1 MRKESPAVRAEDT
14 RQQTYAYRGV
24 ADAIARETN
33 NSRPYFSD
41 TAHSSPHIAQDDI
54 PQSSGPHP
62 RRPANLFPSEEWS
75 QGKNG
80 TLDGLNPFTDSEKIN
95 AINKA
100 NNRHLDTEMAD
111 QSTNSRGLTPQS
123 SSGYNPSSS
132 NASYSSS
139 QAHDNDQNVSGTGGG
154 GRFMTGFTPQPQTT
168 LAQQQEDPF
177 KVPAG
182 WDMGT
187 GLTPGQGM
195 TPGNLAGMTPD
206 GGWEKLMDSMG
217 WETGRTV

>member
-1 MRKESPAVRAEDT
+1 MRKESPAVRTEDT

-24 ADAIARETN
+24 ANGISRETN
-33 NSRPYFSD
+33 NSRPYFPD

-62 RRPANLFPSEEWS
+62 RRHENMFPSEEWN

-80 TLDGLNPFTDSEKIN
+80 LLNGLNPFTDSDKIN

-111 QSTNSRGLTPQS
+111 QSANSRGLTPQS

-139 QAHDNDQNVSGTGGG
+139 QAHDNDQNTSGTGGG
-154 GRFMTGFTPQPQTT
+154 GRFMGAYTPQPQTT

-187 GLTPGQGM
+187 GLTPGPGM
-195 TPGNLAGMTPD
+195 TPGSLSGMTPD

-217 WETGRTV
+217 WETGRTG